1 MSGRVLVPDLAVPPL
16 PRPGGAVIGLR
27 GATMGTSWSV
37 RLVVRPGAAL
47 AGLQQGIQSVLDGVV
62 AQMSGWEPGSDLCRF
77 NRARPGWQALPADLL
92 EVLRAGLA
100 VARDTGGAF
109 DPTMGALSALW
120 GFGPEPVPE
129 GLPPRP
135 AIEAARARLGWER
148 LLLDP
153 AADRAWQ
160 PGGLALDLCGI
171 AKGFA
176 VDRVADWL
184 RRAGYA
190 DFLVEVGG
198 ELLGR
203 GLRPDGMPWWV
214 ELERPPGPDGAAPFR
229 VALHGLS
236 VATSGDYR
244 RGFTWDGRHYGHTLD
259 PRSGWPIP
267 AALAAVTVLHARCM
281 QADALATALSVL
293 GPEAGLA
300 HATSHGIAA
309 LFLLR
314 EAGGLREV
322 VSPAFA
328 AMLD

>member
-47 AGLQQGIQSVLDGVV
+47 AGLQPGIQSVLDGVV
-62 AQMSGWEPGSDLCRF
+62 AQMSGWESASDLCRF
-77 NRARPGWQALPADLL
+77 NRAPPGWQPLPPDLL

-100 VARDTGGAF
+100 VARETGGAF
-109 DPTMGALSALW
+109 DPTMGPLSTLW

-129 GLPPRP
+129 GLPPQA
-135 AIEAARARLGWER
+135 AIEAALVRLGWER
-148 LLLDP
+148 LLLD
-153 AADRAWQ
+153 ADAGRAWQ

-176 VDRVADWL
+176 VDRVAAWL
-184 RRAGYA
+184 RGAGYA

-198 ELLGR
+198 ELLGQ

-214 ELERPPGPDGAAPFR
+214 ELERPPGPDGTAPFR

-244 RGFTWDGRHYGHTLD
+244 RGFTWEGRHYGHTLD

-267 AALAAVTVLHARCM
+267 ASLAAVTVLHAECM
-281 QADALATALSVL
+281 RADALATALSVL

-300 HATSHGIAA
+300 HATRHGIAA